1 MHETVAAQI
10 SAIVIP
16 SFAMTPIII
25 LTAAGSKDEARKIA
39 KSLVESRLA
48 ACVNIIARVESIYRW
63 ENNVQDA
70 EEWLLLIK
78 TVSANFESIKEA
90 IHKLHSYDLPECIS
104 IKIVDSED
112 GYLKWLTDNVQS

>member
-1 MHETVAAQI
+1 MHETAAAQI

-16 SFAMTPIII
+16 SLAMTPIII

-48 ACVNIIARVESIYRW
+48 ACVNIISRVESIYRW

-78 TVSANFESIKEA
+78 TVSANFESVKEA
-90 IHKLHSYDLPECIS
+90 IRKLHSYDLPECIS